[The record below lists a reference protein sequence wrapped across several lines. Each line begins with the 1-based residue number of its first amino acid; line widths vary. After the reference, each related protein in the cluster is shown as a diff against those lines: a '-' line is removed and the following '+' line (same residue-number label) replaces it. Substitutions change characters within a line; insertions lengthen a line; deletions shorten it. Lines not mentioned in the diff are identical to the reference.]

1 MFCLHLLAAVVPTAV
16 LGHGGLI
23 WPPVWQDGVGVSPQE
38 WGKKQESETKI
49 DYVWTAQ
56 SCC

>member
-1 MFCLHLLAAVVPTAV
+1 MFCLHLLVAVVPTAV
-16 LGHGGLI
+16 LGHGGMI

-49 DYVWTAQ
+49 DYV
-56 SCC
+56 